1 MYYIILISAIFLL
14 NFAIYTLLKYKE
26 NLMEL
31 FFYVI
36 LIFFIIALMTKAYS
50 YFNLKTLPSSNSFS
64 VLLSFSWGISI
75 MNLVKKYNNQRVNIY
90 KQLNLEEYF
99 GNITFLEFF
108 TVFMSV
114 FQLYLIFSKEIFQ
127 IV

>member
-1 MYYIILISAIFLL
+1 L